1 MWIPD
6 CARRIRLASPLTQR
20 ASPLISYYMATL
32 ASLVH
37 TVSRASGLEDAVR
50 ADAVLQAF
58 HSFGIRHPA
67 TLKLALDD
75 ANTTAALHA
84 AVGDAAPP
92 IFLAL
97 AKGALS
103 DRPSIAGGAWRW
115 GPSISLLICV
125 VVATVVSN
133 RETTTATTA
142 PVIQRRQLSSVEES
156 TRSSYMKKHSTSSA
170 KRRPPPHTMPRRR
183 LCGSPDP
190 VAPTPAAGSATAT
203 ITPGSLRHLPKKA
216 ISGSGVDITCVNAGD
231 PTAKTFTRI
240 CFGEQER

>member
-1 MWIPD
+1 
-6 CARRIRLASPLTQR
+6 
-20 ASPLISYYMATL
+20 MATL
-32 ASLVH
+32 AALVH
-37 TVSRASGLEDAVR
+37 TVSRASGLQDAVR

-58 HSFGIRHPA
+58 HAFGIQSCA

-84 AVGDAAPP
+84 AVGEAAPP

-97 AKGALS
+97 AKGALC
-103 DRPSIAGGAWRW
+103 DPPSTAGGAWRW
-115 GPSISLLICV
+115 RLSASLLVCV

-142 PVIQRRQLSSVEES
+142 PVIQRRQLSSAAVDES
-156 TRSSYMKKHSTSSA
+156 SSNKLSTT
-170 KRRPPPHTMPRRR
+170 KQRPPPDTMPRRR

-190 VAPTPAAGSATAT
+190 VAPAPAAGSATAT
-203 ITPGSLRHLPKKA
+203 IAPGSLRHPFPIKTA
-216 ISGSGVDITCVNAGD
+216 TSGGSGVGVTCVNAGD

>member
-1 MWIPD
+1 
-6 CARRIRLASPLTQR
+6 
-20 ASPLISYYMATL
+20 MATL
-32 ASLVH
+32 AALVH
-37 TVSRASGLEDAVR
+37 TVSRASGLQDAVR

-58 HSFGIRHPA
+58 HAFGIQSCA

-84 AVGDAAPP
+84 AVGEAAPP

-97 AKGALS
+97 AKGALC
-103 DRPSIAGGAWRW
+103 DPPSTAGGAWRW
-115 GPSISLLICV
+115 RLSASLLVCV

-142 PVIQRRQLSSVEES
+142 PVIQRRQLSSAAVEES
-156 TRSSYMKKHSTSSA
+156 TAGRSIRESGRSSNKLSTT
-170 KRRPPPHTMPRRR
+170 KQRPPPDTMPRRR

-190 VAPTPAAGSATAT
+190 VAPAPAAGSATAT
-203 ITPGSLRHLPKKA
+203 IAPGSLRHPFPIKTA
-216 ISGSGVDITCVNAGD
+216 TSGGSGVDVTCVNADD